1 MFRKE
6 SRQVFIINT
15 INNNTWK
22 ISVFLQN
29 FCFYSWEQL
38 YDHWSPSI
46 KLKDIFNC
54 GIAFPTE
61 KKLAEVLGLSIS
73 TKKDL
78 KADDNGQMY
87 NVSIQQYTRPTT
99 KKTS

>member
-1 MFRKE
+1 MTKW
-6 SRQVFIINT
+6 T
-15 INNNTWK
+15 K
-22 ISVFLQN
+22 
-29 FCFYSWEQL
+29 YSYQTRV
-38 YDHWSPSI
+38 
-46 KLKDIFNC
+46 NC